1 MRYIDDAKLYIYD
14 MRNLPKDA
22 RQRFHSDMRIIVDY
36 LVEGGEYRPT
46 NQVIVHIEEFLLL
59 MQALTGD
66 NRYEQILPQLEK
78 KEKQGGITMCE
89 LLNKY
94 ENRGIQKGIK
104 KGEKRGTQKGIKALV
119 KICQEFGLSQAD
131 TIARV
136 IQEFTLSQDEG
147 TKWTQKYWIA

>member
-1 MRYIDDAKLYIYD
+1 
-14 MRNLPKDA
+14 
-22 RQRFHSDMRIIVDY
+22 
-36 LVEGGEYRPT
+36 
-46 NQVIVHIEEFLLL
+46 
-59 MQALTGD
+59 
-66 NRYEQILPQLEK
+66 
-78 KEKQGGITMCE
+78 MCE